1 MPLSLSRA
9 APAIFAALLGV
20 TVDEFESIAGATK
33 NKEKSKAQNN
43 FTNEQQYEI
52 VVKTAGATQIY
63 ARLEQ
68 EIQQKIK
75 QN

>member
-1 MPLSLSRA
+1 M
-9 APAIFAALLGV
+9 
-20 TVDEFESIAGATK
+20 DEFESIAGATK
-33 NKEKSKAQNN
+33 NKEKSKTQNKL
-43 FTNEQQYEI
+43 TNEQEYEI

-63 ARLEQ
+63 ARLER